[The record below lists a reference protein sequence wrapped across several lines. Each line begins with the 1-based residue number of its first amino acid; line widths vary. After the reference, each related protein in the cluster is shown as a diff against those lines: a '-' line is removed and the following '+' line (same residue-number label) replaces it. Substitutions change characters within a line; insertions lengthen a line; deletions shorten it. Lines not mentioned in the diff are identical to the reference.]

1 MKETELSRSRTN
13 AIDDLLSSSEKRAKE
28 KERPL
33 AGYAL
38 AAGAWAST
46 FALAWLM
53 ILGIV
58 AMWPP
63 GAFLVFFFLIAA
75 MTSMLLWSPAGKRK

>member
-1 MKETELSRSRTN
+1 M
-13 AIDDLLSSSEKRAKE
+13 AV
-28 KERPL
+28 
-33 AGYAL
+33 
-38 AAGAWAST
+38 GAWVST

-63 GAFLVFFFLIAA
+63 GAFLVFFFLVAA
-75 MTSMLLWSPAGKRK
+75 MTSMVLWSPAGKRK

>member
-1 MKETELSRSRTN
+1 MKEKKSLW
-13 AIDDLLSSSEKRAKE
+13 
-28 KERPL
+28 
-33 AGYAL
+33 GYAL
-38 AAGAWAST
+38 AVGAWVST

-63 GAFLVFFFLIAA
+63 GAFLVFFFLVAA
-75 MTSMLLWSPAGKRK
+75 MTSMVLWSPAGKRK

>member
-1 MKETELSRSRTN
+1 MKEKKSLW
-13 AIDDLLSSSEKRAKE
+13 
-28 KERPL
+28 
-33 AGYAL
+33 GYAL
-38 AAGAWAST
+38 AVGAWAST

-63 GAFLVFFFLIAA
+63 GAFLVFFFLVAA
-75 MTSMLLWSPAGKRK
+75 MTSMVLWSPAGKRK